1 MASTPA
7 TDSSKPSANG
17 DEARRGVKN
26 KGTLEFALRPYR
38 IPAELLREKHEA
50 VLGMIT
56 IFLGVTPRHCQ
67 YLHIWPPAYEC
78 MSVLVPNLWNIPFCD
93 FGIGT
98 IDGGIRGLVAYV
110 VSRAY
115 GCGYCAAHCA
125 ALGTIWRG
133 DSVFLA
139 KNIKAM
145 APVPDPEVFTPKEL
159 AAINISKKLGPV
171 PSQVEADDIR
181 QMASVF
187 TELEQEGIV
196 NSAVVMGF
204 LNRFMDTIGMTLEME
219 PLEMG
224 MEKLSPT
231 GWVAGKSYDPEADA
245 ELMEEDRKEAVKRA
259 ERKAKSGIFSY
270 IKMLIGA
277 KLADRA
283 SLKNTPTEEQTVS
296 EKCMELAGFV
306 PYYLLKMKHSQ
317 ARNAFVWA
325 FTLRVCQGSEEVPAS
340 LKQLMSYICAT
351 NAGNTILRAH
361 YAFMAHRNGMPIIQL
376 VNATST
382 ESSDSVAA
390 DDTIGAKQVAA
401 MALAEASSGTPS
413 IVSPVLVG
421 LLMRQFTP
429 AGIIELI
436 ATVSLAFMF
445 HRWTAIYM
453 PKEYEPEVLKFVQE
467 HGEALGIDPAHPC
480 TEAQAEWE
488 GIARQTRLSPLGH
501 E

>member
-1 MASTPA
+1 MASVSTTNP
-7 TDSSKPSANG
+7 SKPSASGN
-17 DEARRGVKN
+17 EERRGKN

-38 IPAELLREKHEA
+38 IPADVVREKHEA

-78 MSVLVPNLWNIPFCD
+78 MAVLVPNLWEIPFCD
-93 FGIGT
+93 FGFGT
-98 IDGGIRGLVAYV
+98 IDGGLRGLVAYV

-145 APVPDPEVFTPKEL
+145 APEPDPAVFNPKEL

-181 QMASVF
+181 NMAAVY
-187 TELEQEGIV
+187 TELEQEAVV

-224 MEKLSPT
+224 IEKLTAS

-245 ELMEEDRKEAVKRA
+245 ELMAEDRVEAVKRA
-259 ERKAKSGIFSY
+259 ERKKNSGFFSY
-270 IKMLIGA
+270 IKMVVGA
-277 KLADRA
+277 KLADMA
-283 SLKNTPTEEQTVS
+283 SLKGTPTTEETVS
-296 EKCMELAGFV
+296 EMCMELAGFV
-306 PYYLLKMKHSQ
+306 PYYLRKMKHSQ

-325 FTLRVCQGSEEVPAS
+325 FTLRLCQGSEEVPAS
-340 LKQLMSYICAT
+340 LKQLMCYICAS

-361 YAFMAHRNGMPIIQL
+361 YAFLAHRNGMPVRHL
-376 VNATST
+376 ANATNT
-382 ESSDSVAA
+382 ASSGNVAS
-390 DDTIGAKQVAA
+390 DDTVEAKQVAA
-401 MALAEASSGTPS
+401 MALAEAASGTPS

-421 LLMRQFTP
+421 LLMRQYSP
-429 AGIIELI
+429 AGVIELI

-467 HGEALGIDPAHPC
+467 HGEALDIDPEHPC
-480 TEAQAEWE
+480 TEDQATWE
-488 GIARQTRLSPLGH
+488 KLAEATRRSV